1 MNLCFDLIAT
11 EVAVLRL
18 IGAMGPI
25 HGDVVSKLIVTSVER
40 DRRRELEW
48 TEEFVRMCT
57 ASDVPL
63 AAENR
68 AIIAEWIETWTPR
81 AIEAVGPLAELY
93 DCLPAA
99 KTPFAEVLA
108 TAVARQKD
116 IVNTLGVGGN
126 A

>member
-1 MNLCFDLIAT
+1 
-11 EVAVLRL
+11 
-18 IGAMGPI
+18 MGPI
-25 HGDVVSKLIVTSVER
+25 HGDVVSKLIVSSVER
-40 DRRRELEW
+40 DRRRERAW
-48 TEEFVRMCT
+48 TEEFVRMVT
-57 ASDVPL
+57 ADDVPA

-68 AIIAEWIETWTPR
+68 TIIAEWIAHWTPR

-108 TAVARQKD
+108 TAAARQQE
-116 IVNTLGVGGN
+116 IATGLGVGGG